1 MAGVRRSSRVAQPAT
16 EVAGKQKR
24 PAEEDVE
31 MVVLDEEENDP
42 FKAEIAKLRKRWELA
57 SVINFLTV
65 FEPVIWKLTKV
76 SAEEIEMGLITPN
89 DSLAQLH
96 IAILKGIPPASKTL
110 DGSDAWVTVLCK
122 KLVTWWPWVAEGEI
136 PLVVAKGEEIA
147 RYKGLDPTER
157 LLMLKA
163 LCELRADQD
172 DAVAYINDALKQG
185 TEISSFRK
193 DKIGGDEKRTSYWY
207 DGNTIIGHRLYKEVT
222 VIESKTKVRGKGC
235 LNLPNI
241 SFQWETLATNLE
253 EFQKVMDELSSSK
266 VAGERDAAKTIET
279 DAIPALEKLQKKKE
293 RELKKKQRQERQQN
307 LLTNFYGAGI
317 TRSCRNRRPV
327 NYTFDDYDR
336 VIHEAIKVTNKR
348 KTTEEKVQERKS
360 RRNDKA
366 NNDAPE
372 RDTNSEDS
380 DKESDSTNSDNNHSG
395 KKDDEDSGK
404 KDDQDSGYYSS
415 NTESDMLEDAADDED
430 DNNWDGTKDEDNDE
444 EEDGDLSDK
453 RNSKQEKNNAQTD
466 KISQKWPAFG
476 VRWSTRLAG
485 GTSHQVVENRNL
497 GAKNRSRQRPVCN
510 SALDSLVIQDS
521 EDENSEG
528 HENSE
533 TSEHENPSP
542 VTDPEEVSES

>member
-1 MAGVRRSSRVAQPAT
+1 MAGVRRSGRVAQPAT
-16 EVAGKQKR
+16 EVLSGKEKR
-24 PAEEDVE
+24 PPEEDVK
-31 MVVLDEEENDP
+31 MDDQDD
-42 FKAEIAKLRKRWELA
+42 EIAKLRKRWELA
-57 SVINFLTV
+57 SVFNFLTV
-65 FEPVIWKLTKV
+65 FEPVIGTKA
-76 SAEEIEMGLITPN
+76 SAEEIEMGLVTPN

-96 IAILKGIPPASKTL
+96 IALLKGTPPASKTL

-122 KLVTWWPWVAEGEI
+122 KLVTWWPWVAEGKI
-136 PLVVAKGEEIA
+136 PLVVAKGEEIS

-172 DAVAYINDALKQG
+172 DAVAYINDALKEG

-193 DKIGGDEKRTSYWY
+193 DKIGGDEKGTSYWY

-222 VIESKTKVRGKGC
+222 VIESKKNVKGKGG

-241 SFQWETLATNLE
+241 SFQWETVATNLD
-253 EFQKVMDELSSSK
+253 EFQKVIDELSSSK
-266 VAGERDAAKTIET
+266 VAGECDAAKSIET

-293 RELKKKQRQERQQN
+293 RELKKKLSQERQQN

-360 RRNDKA
+360 RRNDTA

-372 RDTNSEDS
+372 RDTNSEYS
-380 DKESDSTNSDNNHSG
+380 DKESHSANSDN
-395 KKDDEDSGK
+395 KDSGK
-404 KDDQDSGYYSS
+404 NDDGDSGYHSS
-415 NTESDMLEDAADDED
+415 NTESDMIGDAGDDED
-430 DNNWDGTKDEDNDE
+430 DNNWDDGTKDEDNEE

-453 RNSKQEKNNAQTD
+453 RSSKQVKNNAQTD
-466 KISQKWPAFG
+466 DMSQKWPACG
-476 VRWSTRLAG
+476 VRWSSRLAG
-485 GTSHQVVENRNL
+485 GTNHQVVENRNS

-510 SALDSLVIQDS
+510 SALDSVVIQDS

-528 HENSE
+528 HENSQ
-533 TSEHENPSP
+533 TLEHKNPSSE
-542 VTDPEEVSES
+542 TDPEEVSES